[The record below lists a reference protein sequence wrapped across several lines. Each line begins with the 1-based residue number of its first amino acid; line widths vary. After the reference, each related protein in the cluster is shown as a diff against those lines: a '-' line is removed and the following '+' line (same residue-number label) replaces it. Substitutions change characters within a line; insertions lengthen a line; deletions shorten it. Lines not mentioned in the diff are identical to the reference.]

1 MLIREE
7 TEEDIPTIRQVV
19 RAAFSSDVEP
29 DLADRLRADGDM
41 VYSIVAEDA
50 GEIIGHVMMSRVLA
64 PDGCLCVSPVS
75 VTPARQGQEVGSRL
89 MRECIEI
96 ARRGGFKALF
106 LLGNPAYY
114 GRFGFSVALADK
126 FDTNYPKQFFQ
137 VLELVP
143 DALEARS
150 GPYIEPQ
157 AFQDLD

>member
-7 TEEDIPTIRQVV
+7 TEEDIPAIRQVV
-19 RAAFSSDVEP
+19 RDAFDSQIEP
-29 DLADRLRADGDM
+29 DLADRLRADGDS
-41 VYSIVAEDA
+41 VYSVVAEDA

-75 VTPARQGQEVGSRL
+75 VTPTRQGQEVGSKL
-89 MRECIEI
+89 MRECIDI
-96 ARRGGFKALF
+96 ARRGGWQALF

-126 FDTNYPKQFFQ
+126 FETNYAKQFFQ
-137 VLELVP
+137 ALELVP
-143 DALEARS
+143 DALDVRS